1 MPNYTKENIMRKLAL
16 LASLTI
22 FTAITPTKVA
32 AQPVIPAPCQKYV
45 QLALDVG
52 FKKGELEELFRLA
65 YRESR
70 CNPKSIGY
78 NKRANGTVWS
88 TDIGIMQVNDY
99 SWITYLRG
107 KKIVSKSSELTNPRK
122 NLRAALAL
130 KEYSEKEGYGK
141 WHQWRTARPNGSA
154 GNVTRK

>member
-1 MPNYTKENIMRKLAL
+1 MRKLAL

-22 FTAITPTKVA
+22 FTAIIPTKVA

-78 NKRANGTVWS
+78 NKRADGKVWS

-122 NLRAALAL
+122 NLLAALAL
-130 KEYSEKEGYGK
+130 KEYSEKKGYGK

-154 GNVTRK
+154 GNAIAK

>member
-1 MPNYTKENIMRKLAL
+1 MRKIAL
-16 LASLTI
+16 LASLAI
-22 FTAITPTKVA
+22 STAIAPTRVA

-122 NLRAALAL
+122 NLLAALAL
-130 KEYSEKEGYGK
+130 KEYSEKEGYPK

-154 GNVTRK
+154 GNAK

>member
-22 FTAITPTKVA
+22 FTATTPTKVA

-45 QLALDVG
+45 QLALHVG

-78 NKRANGTVWS
+78 NKRADGKVWS

-122 NLRAALAL
+122 NLLAALAL
-130 KEYSEKEGYGK
+130 KEYSEKKGYGK

>member
-1 MPNYTKENIMRKLAL
+1 MRKIAL

-22 FTAITPTKVA
+22 FTAIIPTRVA

-78 NKRANGTVWS
+78 NKRNGKVWS
-88 TDIGIMQVNDY
+88 TDIGLLQVNDY

-122 NLRAALAL
+122 NLLAALAL
-130 KEYSEKEGYGK
+130 KEYSEKEGYPK

-154 GNVTRK
+154 GNATRK

>member
-1 MPNYTKENIMRKLAL
+1 MRKTAL
-16 LASLTI
+16 LASLAI
-22 FTAITPTKVA
+22 FTAITPTRVA
-32 AQPVIPAPCQKYV
+32 AQPVIPTQCQKYV

-99 SWITYLRG
+99 SWITFLRG
-107 KKIVSKSSELTNPRK
+107 KKIVSKSSELTNPQK

-130 KEYSEKEGYGK
+130 KQYSEKEGYPK

-154 GNVTRK
+154 RNAK

>member
-1 MPNYTKENIMRKLAL
+1 MRKIAL
-16 LASLTI
+16 LASLAI
-22 FTAITPTKVA
+22 STAIIPTRVA
-32 AQPVIPAPCQKYV
+32 AQPVIPAPCQKFV

-122 NLRAALAL
+122 NLLAALAL
-130 KEYSEKEGYGK
+130 KEYSEKEGYPK

-154 GNVTRK
+154 GNAK